1 MVFNNIYNLAESWDK
16 PLETPEICK
25 PNDYYGHARTLKKFA
40 DLDLNYNIKSVIS
53 HGLTFRNE
61 MWKAEKEAE
70 LPCYVT
76 FSEER
81 KYTINKNSNKAFFA
95 IGPYIHYAETHIE
108 RKKIISYK
116 KQMGKTLLVI
126 PTHSTHWID
135 AHYDIDYFNSE
146 IKNISNQF
154 NTVLVCIYWKD
165 ILRGLSKKYQKL
177 GYLCTTA
184 GHIYRCNFLSRLKS
198 ILSIADTVISNSIG
212 THLAYSIYMNKPFYY
227 IEQEIK
233 HIQHRNDIP
242 GPGDKIEISK
252 YRRILKKL
260 FSEFTPRIT
269 REQLETVSY
278 WAGFNDI
285 KTKKELK
292 KIFCIAEDMYQRGK
306 NFILHSNSILANQ
319 IDNYISNKERD
330 KAIFLI
336 NNSKHDYS
344 NRNKILKLANYIV
357 RQPLD
362 NSLKPSDILIAS
374 YPRSGNTWLRLLIS
388 DIILQINGVKTETQ
402 LPIHQD
408 KIIPDLHKNDINFV
422 DENIKLKFRLIKSHN
437 HFDPTPQKTIYLFR
451 DPADSLCSYYY
462 FHKRYNHLK
471 SKVNDG
477 IDIFSLKNI
486 QDWIAHIHSYINAKN
501 ELNHDI
507 FFISYE
513 SLKRNPF
520 ASLKSIANF
529 LGLKYED
536 SHLNIAI
543 ENHNFSRHHNRE
555 NLPPSLNEKFFRK
568 GNIGEGEKEL
578 KKSTYYAIKKYAYP
592 LYFKASELID
602 VSYFSQNNAVQTKK
616 VTSKVAQFCMQDF
629 GGAGTAAL
637 RLHEGLTREGANN
650 TFYVQ
655 NIDKWKDKTAL
666 LSQAHPSTKNG
677 KFISPEWRAFQ
688 ALNNQALSRYPNRP
702 SGLEMFSIPWAA
714 TKLKDIP
721 ELQDADIINLH
732 WISGTLSIP
741 DNIDFLKGK
750 KIVWTLHDM
759 NPFTGGCHYAGECRG
774 YEKYC
779 GNCPQLGSNQENDLS
794 REIWKLKKSAYRELD
809 IEIVVLCDWMAKC
822 VKKSSLLSSVPVHV
836 IPNGLPTDVFRPY
849 PQDQIRESLQVPK
862 DAFVIL
868 FGADSVT
875 NVRKGFV
882 HLLRA
887 LEYLKESDISEQIA
901 LVTFGHNAQAE
912 VQHLG
917 FPTFAFD
924 YVDKESELALVYS
937 MADVTVIPSLEDN
950 LPNVVLESLACGTPV
965 VGFDVGGIPDMIEH
979 QVNGYLAPIENDK
992 ELAKGI
998 HWIMERKKTDSK
1010 IGLKCRETV
1019 LSRYNLP
1026 LQAKRYLELYENM
1039 LK

>member
-1 MVFNNIYNLAESWDK
+1 M
-16 PLETPEICK
+16 
-25 PNDYYGHARTLKKFA
+25 
-40 DLDLNYNIKSVIS
+40 
-53 HGLTFRNE
+53 LTN
-61 MWKAEKEAE
+61 
-70 LPCYVT
+70 
-76 FSEER
+76 
-81 KYTINKNSNKAFFA
+81 
-95 IGPYIHYAETHIE
+95 
-108 RKKIISYK
+108 ISY
-116 KQMGKTLLVI
+116 
-126 PTHSTHWID
+126 
-135 AHYDIDYFNSE
+135 
-146 IKNISNQF
+146 
-154 NTVLVCIYWKD
+154 NT
-165 ILRGLSKKYQKL
+165 
-177 GYLCTTA
+177 
-184 GHIYRCNFLSRLKS
+184 
-198 ILSIADTVISNSIG
+198 
-212 THLAYSIYMNKPFYY
+212 
-227 IEQEIK
+227 
-233 HIQHRNDIP
+233 
-242 GPGDKIEISK
+242 
-252 YRRILKKL
+252 
-260 FSEFTPRIT
+260 
-269 REQLETVSY
+269 
-278 WAGFNDI
+278 
-285 KTKKELK
+285 
-292 KIFCIAEDMYQRGK
+292 AE
-306 NFILHSNSILANQ
+306 
-319 IDNYISNKERD
+319 
-330 KAIFLI
+330 
-336 NNSKHDYS
+336 
-344 NRNKILKLANYIV
+344 
-357 RQPLD
+357 
-362 NSLKPSDILIAS
+362 
-374 YPRSGNTWLRLLIS
+374 
-388 DIILQINGVKTETQ
+388 
-402 LPIHQD
+402 
-408 KIIPDLHKNDINFV
+408 
-422 DENIKLKFRLIKSHN
+422 
-437 HFDPTPQKTIYLFR
+437 
-451 DPADSLCSYYY
+451 
-462 FHKRYNHLK
+462 
-471 SKVNDG
+471 
-477 IDIFSLKNI
+477 
-486 QDWIAHIHSYINAKN
+486 
-501 ELNHDI
+501 
-507 FFISYE
+507 
-513 SLKRNPF
+513 
-520 ASLKSIANF
+520 
-529 LGLKYED
+529 
-536 SHLNIAI
+536 
-543 ENHNFSRHHNRE
+543 
-555 NLPPSLNEKFFRK
+555 
-568 GNIGEGEKEL
+568 
-578 KKSTYYAIKKYAYP
+578 
-592 LYFKASELID
+592 
-602 VSYFSQNNAVQTKK
+602 
-616 VTSKVAQFCMQDF
+616 FCMQDF

-666 LSQAHPSTKNG
+666 LSQAHPSTKNE

-721 ELQDADIINLH
+721 ELQDADVINLH

-979 QVNGYLAPIENDK
+979 QINGYLAPIATDK
-992 ELAKGI
+992 ELANGMR
-998 HWIMERKKTDSK
+998 WIMERKKAGSK
-1010 IGLKCRETV
+1010 IGFKCRETA
-1019 LSRYNLP
+1019 LSGYNLP
-1026 LQAKRYLELYENM
+1026 LQAKRYLELYESIS
-1039 LK
+1039 K